1 MEYQK
6 EEEDDDGGGKEGEE
20 KKRERGRGKEVDK
33 CINEERNMKMIE
45 KRRKKT
51 IERTNPR
58 PGNQ

>member
-45 KRRKKT
+45 KRKK
-51 IERTNPR
+51 N
-58 PGNQ
+58 N